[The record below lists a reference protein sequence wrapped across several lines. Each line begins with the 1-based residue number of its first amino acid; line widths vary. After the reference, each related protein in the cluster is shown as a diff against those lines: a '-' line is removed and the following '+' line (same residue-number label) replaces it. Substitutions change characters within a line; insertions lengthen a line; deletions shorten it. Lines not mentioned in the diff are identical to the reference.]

1 MDEKKIPIY
10 GAAHTDPGGRR
21 NNEDAVYT
29 CENIEDEKI
38 NQRGRLY
45 IVADGTGGQEGGQT
59 ASSMAATIISEHFYD
74 ETTKDIGESLREAT
88 KTAHEAL
95 YELAQKVRAWAEMST
110 TLVAAVVREGTIYIA
125 HVGDSRA
132 YLIRGGEA
140 RLLTRDHVWLEDDDN
155 YGALTRWLGG
165 ARRSSVEVDVTT
177 ETLQEDDTIVLC
189 SDGLT
194 DVADGTDIARV
205 VNKYAPE
212 AASQQLV
219 GLANRLGTG
228 DNISVAV
235 IQYGGKAPA
244 SSKKQ
249 WAWVGAGGTALVGLA
264 AILAL
269 LLPTGG
275 GGDGNNDLLSSPTAT
290 PLAKIEV
297 ESTSAPT
304 LTPTP
309 LEMTDSSEEEGDRE
323 PTSTP
328 VPATATFT
336 PRPTLRPTDP
346 PPTPTPAPPSPTP
359 DQSGGGGGG
368 GNGGGGNGGGG
379 GGDDGPSR

>member
-1 MDEKKIPIY
+1 MDEKKIPVY

-29 CENIEDEKI
+29 CDSIEDEKI

-45 IVADGTGGQEGGQT
+45 IVADGTGGQEGGRT
-59 ASSMAATIISEHFYD
+59 ASSMAAAIINEHFYD
-74 ETTKDIGESLREAT
+74 EKTADIEESLRTAI

-110 TLVAAVVREGTIYIA
+110 TLVAAVVHQGKVYIA

-132 YLIRGGEA
+132 YLIRDGQA

-165 ARRSSVEVDVTT
+165 ARRASVDVDVTT
-177 ETLQEDDTIVLC
+177 ETLQEEDTIVLC

-194 DVADGTDIARV
+194 DVADGTDIARLV
-205 VNKYAPE
+205 GKETPE
-212 AASQQLV
+212 AASQRLIE
-219 GLANRLGTG
+219 LANRLGTG

-235 IQYGGKAPA
+235 IQYGGKAPV

-249 WAWVGAGGTALVGLA
+249 WAWIGAGGTALVGLA
-264 AILAL
+264 AVLAL
-269 LLPTGG
+269 LLPGG
-275 GGDGNNDLLSSPTAT
+275 GQDNGNNNPLSSPTAT
-290 PLAKIEV
+290 PLAKLEV

-304 LTPTP
+304 STPTP
-309 LEMTDSSEEEGDRE
+309 LQAMDPSEEEE
-323 PTSTP
+323 LQPTSTP
-328 VPATATFT
+328 VPATPTFT

-346 PPTPTPAPPSPTP
+346 PPTPTPAPPTPTP
-359 DQSGGGGGG
+359 EQSGGGGGG
-368 GNGGGGNGGGG
+368 GNGGGNGGGG
-379 GGDDGPSR
+379 EGGPDSR